1 MAKWCVEVAVHVES
15 PSESE
20 ARAWLFSVL
29 DAGHRAMG
37 ATLGPGG
44 AEVIASHRLD
54 GDPDLPPDQRGLDD
68 DELARNELAR
78 AEKIERAR
86 TEKAERTKKRSRP
99 RR

>member
-1 MAKWCVEVAVHVES
+1 MAKWCVEIAVHVAS

-37 ATLGPGG
+37 AKFAAGG

-54 GDPDLPPDQRGLDD
+54 GDQDLPLDQRGLDD
-68 DELARNELAR
+68 GELARNANAR
-78 AEKIERAR
+78 IEKSERAKIA
-86 TEKAERTKKRSRP
+86 EKAENRGP